1 MRFKISVII
10 NKIITM
16 YVKHPRRVSTYPIFT
31 ATFPTSSDPN
41 DKNAWINWKNTF
53 TAVSVTAVWMPQ
65 DGKWQWDPFIST
77 RSTIQG
83 CGALKSA
90 SQSK

>member
-1 MRFKISVII
+1 MIITIQQREKPIMRFKISVII

-41 DKNAWINWKNTF
+41 DKNA
-53 TAVSVTAVWMPQ
+53 
-65 DGKWQWDPFIST
+65 
-77 RSTIQG
+77 
-83 CGALKSA
+83 
-90 SQSK
+90 

>member
-16 YVKHPRRVSTYPIFT
+16 YVKHPRRVSTYLIFT

-41 DKNAWINWKNTF
+41 DKNA
-53 TAVSVTAVWMPQ
+53 
-65 DGKWQWDPFIST
+65 
-77 RSTIQG
+77 
-83 CGALKSA
+83 
-90 SQSK
+90 